1 MVDFCDDELKA
12 HRLNATMSISN
23 LNPLIILATA
33 GPWIVGA
40 TFLWAGFVKAI
51 SPHVFEQHLYKLG
64 WIPQRQVPNLVT
76 LVAALEA
83 GWGAG
88 LILGVVPE
96 VVLPITAITLV
107 ALTIISW
114 WGVRS
119 GRTTDCGCYGGY
131 VVPSLAQSIALNA
144 TFVALIIIA
153 WLTQPATTTP
163 QWKLIVALAIAIVA
177 GALATASARFL
188 RKNGRFMMDLSPL
201 KIGRAWRARW
211 GATIPDDNDEHIVSF
226 LGPECPHCKQW
237 VRVLN
242 VIDKV
247 PGLPRVMGV
256 VATSGDKLDE
266 FVTTSGIQFPMHTIP
281 QTLMSR
287 LVWGVPTTVLVANGK
302 IQNQWSG
309 QMSPEFFQRFRDA
322 FFPTARP
329 AATQPPNLLS
339 T

>member
-1 MVDFCDDELKA
+1 
-12 HRLNATMSISN
+12 MSISN
-23 LNPLIILATA
+23 LNPFIILATG

-64 WIPQRQVPNLVT
+64 WIRRRQVPNFVT
-76 LVAALEA
+76 LAAALEA

-88 LILGVVPE
+88 LILGVAPA
-96 VVLPITAITLV
+96 VVLPITAIALV
-107 ALTIISW
+107 ELTSISW

-131 VVPSLAQSIALNA
+131 VVPSLAQSTALNA
-144 TFVALIIIA
+144 TFLALIMIA
-153 WLTQPATTTP
+153 WFTQPTTATP
-163 QWKLIVALAIAIVA
+163 AWKLIAALALAIVA
-177 GALATASARFL
+177 GTLAAASARFL

-201 KIGRAWRARW
+201 KIGRPWRARW
-211 GATIPDDNDEHIVSF
+211 GATIPDDHEEHIVSF

-256 VATSGDKLDE
+256 IAAPGDKVDE
-266 FVTTSGIQFPMHTIP
+266 FVTTSGIQFPIHTIP

-322 FFPTARP
+322 FFPTA
-329 AATQPPNLLS
+329 S
-339 T
+339 TSRA

>member
-1 MVDFCDDELKA
+1 
-12 HRLNATMSISN
+12 MSISN

-51 SPHVFEQHLYKLG
+51 SPHVFESHLYKLA
-64 WIPQRQVPNLVT
+64 WIPPRQVPTSVT
-76 LVAALEA
+76 MAAALEA
-83 GWGAG
+83 GWGAA
-88 LILGVVPE
+88 LILGVAPAIVLPVTAIAL
-96 VVLPITAITLV
+96 VVLTT
-107 ALTIISW
+107 TSW

-144 TFVALIIIA
+144 TFVALTLIA
-153 WLTQPATTTP
+153 WLAQSASTTTP
-163 QWKLIVALAIAIVA
+163 QWKLIAALATAIVA
-177 GALATASARFL
+177 GALAVASAQFL
-188 RKNGRFMMDLSPL
+188 KKHGRFMMDLSPL

-211 GATIPDDNDEHIVSF
+211 GATIPDDAAEHIVSF

-242 VIDKV
+242 VIDKA

-256 VATSGDKLDE
+256 VAASGDKLDE

-302 IQNQWSG
+302 IQNQWTG

-322 FFPTARP
+322 FFPTARLEV
-329 AATQPPNLLS
+329 TQPPNLLS

>member
-1 MVDFCDDELKA
+1 
-12 HRLNATMSISN
+12 MSISH
-23 LNPLIILATA
+23 LNALTILAIA
-33 GPWIVGA
+33 GSWIVGA

-64 WIPQRQVPNLVT
+64 WIPRRNVPNFVT
-76 LVAALEA
+76 LAAALEA
-83 GWGAG
+83 GWGAA
-88 LILGVVPE
+88 LILRVAPA
-96 VVLPITAITLV
+96 VVLPVTAIALV
-107 ALTIISW
+107 ALTVTSW
-114 WGVRS
+114 WGVHT

-144 TFVALIIIA
+144 TFIALMIFA
-153 WLTQPATTTP
+153 WLTQPDTATS
-163 QWKLIVALAIAIVA
+163 QWRLIVAIAIALIA
-177 GALATASARFL
+177 GGLAMASAQFL

-211 GATIPDDNDEHIVSF
+211 GAKIPDDTEEHIVSF
-226 LGPECPHCKQW
+226 LGPECPHCKEW

-242 VIDKV
+242 VIDKA

-256 VATSGDKLDE
+256 VAASGEKVEE

-302 IQNQWSG
+302 IQKQWSG

-329 AATQPPNLLS
+329 AATQPPTLLS

>member
-1 MVDFCDDELKA
+1 
-12 HRLNATMSISN
+12 MSISN

-40 TFLWAGFVKAI
+40 TFVWAGFIKAI

-64 WIPQRQVPNLVT
+64 WIPRRQVPNFVT
-76 LVAALEA
+76 LAAALEA
-83 GWGAG
+83 GWGAA
-88 LILGVVPE
+88 LILGATPA
-96 VVLPITAITLV
+96 VVLPTTAIALV
-107 ALTIISW
+107 GLTGISW

-131 VVPSLAQSIALNA
+131 VVPSLAQSVALNA
-144 TFVALIIIA
+144 AFVALIIIA

-163 QWKLIVALAIAIVA
+163 LWKVTTVLVIAIVA
-177 GALATASARFL
+177 GVLAAASARFL
-188 RKNGRFMMDLSPL
+188 RENGRFMMDLSPL
-201 KIGRAWRARW
+201 KTGKAWRARW
-211 GATIPDDNDEHIVSF
+211 GATIPEGNDEHIVSF
-226 LGPECPHCKQW
+226 LGPECPHCKHW

-242 VIDKV
+242 VIDKT
-247 PGLPRVMGV
+247 PGLPRVVGV
-256 VATSGDKLDE
+256 VAASGDKLDE

-322 FFPTARP
+322 FFPTVRP
-329 AATQPPNLLS
+329 VATPPPNLLS

>member
-23 LNPLIILATA
+23 LNPLIILAIA
-33 GPWIVGA
+33 GQWIVGA
-40 TFLWAGFVKAI
+40 TFLWAGVVKAI

-64 WIPQRQVPNLVT
+64 SIPRRHVPNFVT
-76 LVAALEA
+76 LSAALEA
-83 GWGAG
+83 GWGAA
-88 LILGVVPE
+88 LILGVATPI
-96 VVLPITAITLV
+96 VLPITAV
-107 ALTIISW
+107 ALVVLTAISW

-153 WLTQPATTTP
+153 WLTQPSTATP
-163 QWKLIVALAIAIVA
+163 VWKLIAALAIAIVA
-177 GALATASARFL
+177 GGLAVASAQFL
-188 RKNGRFMMDLSPL
+188 KKNGRFMMDLSPL
-201 KIGRAWRARW
+201 KTGRAWRTRW
-211 GATIPDDNDEHIVSF
+211 GATIPDDNNEHLVSF
-226 LGPECPHCKQW
+226 LGPECPHCKSW

-242 VIDKV
+242 VIDKT
-247 PGLPRVMGV
+247 PGLPRVTGV
-256 VATSGDKLDE
+256 IASGDKLDE

-281 QTLMSR
+281 ETLMSR

-322 FFPTARP
+322 FFPTARQP
-329 AATQPPNLLS
+329 ATQPPTLQS

>member
-1 MVDFCDDELKA
+1 
-12 HRLNATMSISN
+12 MSISN
-23 LNPLIILATA
+23 LSPLVILATA

-40 TFLWAGFVKAI
+40 TFVWAGFVKAV

-64 WIPQRQVPNLVT
+64 WLPQRHVPHFVT
-76 LVAALEA
+76 LAAALEA

-88 LILGVVPE
+88 LVLGVAPA
-96 VVLPITAITLV
+96 VVLPVTAIVLV
-107 ALTIISW
+107 ALTTISW

-131 VVPSLAQSIALNA
+131 VVPSLAQSIVLNA
-144 TFVALIIIA
+144 TFVALITIA
-153 WLTQPATTTP
+153 WLTQPATATP
-163 QWKLIVALAIAIVA
+163 PWKLLAALAIALVA
-177 GALATASARFL
+177 GTLAAASARFL

-226 LGPECPHCKQW
+226 LGPDCPHCKQW

-256 VATSGDKLDE
+256 ISASGDKLDE

-281 QTLMSR
+281 ETLMSR

-309 QMSPEFFQRFRDA
+309 QMSPEFFQRFRDV
-322 FFPTARP
+322 FFPTARQ

>member
-1 MVDFCDDELKA
+1 MKA

-23 LNPLIILATA
+23 FNPLVILVSA
-33 GPWIVGA
+33 GPWLVGA

-64 WIPQRQVPNLVT
+64 SIPRRHVPNFVT
-76 LVAALEA
+76 LAAALEA

-88 LILGVVPE
+88 LILGVAPTLL
-96 VVLPITAITLV
+96 LPITAFALV
-107 ALTIISW
+107 ALTAISW

-131 VVPSLAQSIALNA
+131 VVPSLAQSIALNTA
-144 TFVALIIIA
+144 FVALIIIA
-153 WLTQPATTTP
+153 WITQPEKAGS
-163 QWKLIVALAIAIVA
+163 QWKLVAALAIALIA
-177 GALATASARFL
+177 GTLAAASARFL
-188 RKNGRFMMDLSPL
+188 KKNGRFMIDLSPL
-201 KIGRAWRARW
+201 KIGRAWRGRW
-211 GATIPDDNDEHIVSF
+211 GAKIPDDNGERLVSF

-242 VIDKV
+242 VIDKA

-256 VATSGDKLDE
+256 VAASGEKLDE

-302 IQNQWSG
+302 IQKQWSG

-322 FFPTARP
+322 FFPTAGP
-329 AATQPPNLLS
+329 AATQPPTLLS